1 MRKFRP
7 FSKLNSKAS
16 GILEVVKVG
25 GLYNQRV
32 VVSYLDAKGRLRKN
46 HVHASQLVAVSE
58 PYPEA

>member
-7 FSKLNSKAS
+7 FSKLDSKAS

-32 VVSYLDAKGRLRKN
+32 VVSYTDAKGRVRKN
-46 HVHASQLVAVSE
+46 YVHAS
-58 PYPEA
+58 